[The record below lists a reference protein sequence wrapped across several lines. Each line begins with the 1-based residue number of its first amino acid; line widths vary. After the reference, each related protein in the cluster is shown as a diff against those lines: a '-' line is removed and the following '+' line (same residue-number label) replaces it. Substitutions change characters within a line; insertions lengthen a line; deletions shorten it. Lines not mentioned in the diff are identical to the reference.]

1 MWIIIYK
8 KVWIIIHNIHTFV
21 ITKVIKRVEEA
32 ITQSGNKVLKP
43 DVLVFINTTKHRIE
57 LARIQG
63 LSEAGI
69 RKQIRNNSTRLTEY
83 ASLEYICQVYGC
95 KDAGELVEPQTDKV

>member
-8 KVWIIIHNIHTFV
+8 KSLDNCLNVHTFV